1 MRYLEAFILA
11 VVTVFAPA
19 KTALIAALALVFF
32 DFVTGVLAARKRKE
46 KITSAGFK
54 RTVGKMVLYEMALCM
69 AFLAQEFLLGDDVPA
84 FKLISTMIGLVE
96 LKSILEN
103 LDTINGKPVFRA
115 ILKKITQ
122 KQAE

>member
-32 DFVTGVLAARKRKE
+32 DFVTGVLAARKRRE

-54 RTVGKMVLYEMALCM
+54 RTVGKIVLYETALCL

>member
-54 RTVGKMVLYEMALCM
+54 RTVGKIVLYEMALCM

>member
-54 RTVGKMVLYEMALCM
+54 RTVGKIVLYETALCL